1 MNASLSSARMT
12 RRRIAAWRWV
22 GAIALTGSLSL
33 GVAGAALAHAALVK
47 AEPAQR
53 SSLTKAPK
61 QVRLW
66 FNERLEPA
74 YSDVTVTREGSKEP
88 VAAGK
93 AKVDENEPKLLVLDL
108 PALEPGR
115 YTVKYRVLSV
125 DGHTV
130 DYGYTF
136 AVTGSAAKP

>member
-1 MNASLSSARMT
+1 MRFRSDQPAMLSRT
-12 RRRIAAWRWV
+12 HCGRRCVAELAA
-22 GAIALTGSLSL
+22 GLMLLA
-33 GVAGAALAHAALVK
+33 VAPSTLAHAALVK
-47 AEPAQR
+47 SEPAQR
-53 SSLTKAPK
+53 ATLAKPPS

-74 YSDVTVTREGSKEP
+74 YATITVSRQGGGP
-88 VAAGK
+88 VAHAP
-93 AKVDENEPKLLVLDL
+93 ARVDKDDAKLLMLDL
-108 PALEPGR
+108 PQLDPGT

-136 AVTGSAAKP
+136 TVKSASGSP